1 MVQYNVQDNIDNQC
15 KKSQLLSLMQT
26 IKGHRNIRRCG
37 NSLASRWCCAY
48 VYHWVKYI
56 GSVKHRAFELMT
68 KVVLCMFPLKRN
80 CRVFFYIKGIA
91 YKCSEIALRFE
102 IQLLLEN
109 CFFLDMQD
117 CFLEID
123 LKTEC
128 WGYTNFF
135 IKTMSNRLVPLL
147 PNNDTQIE
155 TQTGHCD
162 NGHTISEC

>member
-1 MVQYNVQDNIDNQC
+1 MVQYNVRNNIDNQC

-37 NSLASRWCCAY
+37 NSLACRWCCAY

-102 IQLLLEN
+102 IQLLLET
-109 CFFLDMQD
+109 FFWQARLFPWDWFEDRMLRPHKLFHQD
-117 CFLEID
+117 YEQSASATI
-123 LKTEC
+123 TE
-128 WGYTNFF
+128 
-135 IKTMSNRLVPLL
+135 
-147 PNNDTQIE
+147 
-155 TQTGHCD
+155 
-162 NGHTISEC
+162 